1 MAVTLAQAATLS
13 QNALQR
19 GVVETF
25 VQASVLLDRIPFMSV
40 EGNAYAYNLE
50 ATLPGVAF
58 RAVNAAY
65 VESTGVVNQATE
77 TIKILGGDADVDRFI
92 VQTRGNLNDQRAV
105 QTAMKVKAL
114 SYEFQNAFINGDTA
128 VDANGFDGLKKRLV
142 GAQVITAGTNG
153 IPVLGA
159 TDADRLAFL
168 DQLDAAIARVKNPS
182 AIYMNLAVRSKLL
195 SSFRRLN
202 IAHDR
207 VGDKQEPAYQ
217 GIPLV
222 DIGTKSDGTTLI
234 LPQTETV
241 GAGTTC
247 SSIYVVGF
255 GQDETDGGVTGL
267 WNGGV
272 QVRDLGEVPDKP
284 VYRTR
289 IELYGGVALFSGMAA
304 ARLQGVLNA

>member
-13 QNALQR
+13 ENDLQR

-25 VQASVLLDRIPFMSV
+25 VQSSVILDRMPFMQV

-50 ATLPGVAF
+50 QTLPGVAF

-65 VESTGVVNQATE
+65 IESTGVVNQATE

-105 QTAMKVKAL
+105 QTAMKVKSL
-114 SYEFQNAFINGDTA
+114 SYAFQDCVVNGDSA
-128 VDANGFDGLKKRLV
+128 VDANSFDGWKKRLT
-142 GAQVITAGTNG
+142 GAQVITAGTDG
-153 IPVLGA
+153 IPVLG
-159 TDADRLAFL
+159 TSDADRLAFL
-168 DQLDAAIARVKNPS
+168 DKLDEAISRVKNPS
-182 AIYMNLAVRSKLL
+182 VIYTNAMILQKIL

-207 VGDKQEPAYQ
+207 VGDKQEPTYQ

-222 DIGTKSDGTTLI
+222 DIGTKSDGVTQI
-234 LPQTETV
+234 LPQSETV

-255 GQDETDGGVTGL
+255 GQDEMDGGVTGL

-272 QVRDLGEVPDKP
+272 QVRDLGEITDKP

-289 IELYGGVALFSGMAA
+289 IELYGGMALFSGQAA
-304 ARLQGVLNA
+304 ARLQGVLNS

>member
-13 QNALQR
+13 ENDLQR

-25 VQASVLLDRIPFMSV
+25 VQSSVILDRMPFMQV

-50 ATLPGVAF
+50 QTLPGVAF

-65 VESTGVVNQATE
+65 IESTGVVNQATE
-77 TIKILGGDADVDRFI
+77 TIKILGGDADVDRYI

-105 QTAMKVKAL
+105 QTAMKVKSL
-114 SYEFQNAFINGDTA
+114 SYEFQNTVVNGDTT
-128 VDANGFDGLKKRLV
+128 VDANSFDGWKKRLT
-142 GAQVITAGTNG
+142 GDQVITAGTNG
-153 IPVLGA
+153 IPVLG
-159 TDADRLAFL
+159 TSDADRFAFL
-168 DQLDAAIARVKNPS
+168 DKLNEAIAQVKNPS
-182 AIYMNLAVRSKLL
+182 VIYTNRMILSKIL

-207 VGDKQEPAYQ
+207 VGDKQEPTYQ
-217 GIPLV
+217 GIPIV
-222 DIGTKSDGTTLI
+222 DIGTKSDGTTQI
-234 LPQTETV
+234 LPQSETV
-241 GAGTTC
+241 GADTTC

-255 GQDETDGGVTGL
+255 GQDEMDGGVTGL

-272 QVRDLGEVPDKP
+272 QVRDLGEITDKP

-289 IELYGGVALFSGMAA
+289 IELYGGMALFSGQAA
-304 ARLQGVLNA
+304 ARLQGVLNS

>member
-13 QNALQR
+13 QNDLQR

-25 VQASVLLDRIPFMSV
+25 VQSSVVLDRLPFMTVS
-40 EGNAYAYNLE
+40 GNAYAYNVE
-50 ATLPGVAF
+50 GTLPGVAF

-65 VESTGVVNQATE
+65 IESTGTVNQLTE

-92 VQTRGNLNDQRAV
+92 VQTRGNLNSQRAV
-105 QTAMKVKAL
+105 QTAMKVKSL
-114 SYEFQNAFINGDTA
+114 SYEFQNAFINGDSA
-128 VDANGFDGLKKRLV
+128 VDANSFDGLKKRLV

-153 IPVLGA
+153 IPVLGT

-168 DQLDAAIARVKNPS
+168 DQLDATIARVKNPS
-182 AIYMNLAVRSKLL
+182 AIYTNAFIRAKML
-195 SSFRRLN
+195 SAFRRLN

-207 VGDKQEPAYQ
+207 VGDKQSPTYQ
-217 GIPLV
+217 GIPVL
-222 DIGTKSDGTTLI
+222 DIGTKSDGTTQI
-234 LPQTETV
+234 LPQSETV

-247 SSIYVVGF
+247 SSVYVVGF
-255 GQDETDGGVTGL
+255 GQDEMDGGVTGL
-267 WNGGV
+267 WNGGI
-272 QVRDLGEVPDKP
+272 QVRDLGEVSDKP

-289 IELYGGVALFSGMAA
+289 IELYGGMAVFSGQAA